1 MAQRDLRNLHWGKNH
16 KKQASIIKK
25 GSVLVVFRTL
35 PLALRTNLFLD
46 FKESIAV
53 EIVHEHYS
61 KHGSQIGE
69 TPLPV

>member
-61 KHGSQIGE
+61 KHGS
-69 TPLPV
+69 